1 MTISTRSLV
10 SFDAAAACARLNS
23 CCFSGMGLKT
33 AHRLLRKYQT
43 VPKLL
48 QAVRMEGMRVPET
61 YHEDL

>member
-1 MTISTRSLV
+1 
-10 SFDAAAACARLNS
+10 
-23 CCFSGMGLKT
+23 MGLKT